1 MKNNDNIYHIIDM
14 VRSNYKKKKERN
26 ENFSF
31 IAHQSVSEKRRKTK
45 EQITTIWYIFA
56 KTQWIR
62 MIVYVVVLL
71 ASSSRSACSAVIS
84 TGSNRPDS

>member
-1 MKNNDNIYHIIDM
+1 LKNNDNIYHIIDM

-45 EQITTIWYIFA
+45 EQITTI
-56 KTQWIR
+56 
-62 MIVYVVVLL
+62 
-71 ASSSRSACSAVIS
+71 
-84 TGSNRPDS
+84 